1 MTTLQINDM
10 AAHIELD
17 RAAMSEVR
25 GGILEGLLGDIS
37 ILSPDLYNKVTPITG
52 IASIPTVQT
61 NNLNQLD
68 NTVATNGLGINFVS
82 NNKFATQS
90 NSNNVFD
97 VNNPFVG

>member
-1 MTTLQINDM
+1 MTTLQIRDM
-10 AAHIELD
+10 AAQTELD
-17 RAAMSEVR
+17 RAAMTEVR
-25 GGILEGLLGDIS
+25 GGMLEGLLGDVK
-37 ILSPDLYNKVTPITG
+37 ILSPELFNKVTPIVG

-61 NNLNQLD
+61 NNLAQVD

-82 NNKFATQS
+82 NNKFASQS